1 MTLTLPRSFVRTTPA
16 WQPAI
21 VPACAMQVADVV
33 HGFAMQLDS
42 DVANLHYGRAR
53 KTSRHV
59 GSQRPTTSAQPTGF
73 GPVEP

>member
-1 MTLTLPRSFVRTTPA
+1 MKPDRV
-16 WQPAI
+16 QPWPSDLYSSYTSASARRD
-21 VPACAMQVADVV
+21 PDASHKSAP
-33 HGFAMQLDS
+33 
-42 DVANLHYGRAR
+42 DVAHVHYGFAR